1 MIARRL
7 PTAAGALPRP
17 AFTVPTFIVPTF
29 IVLKFILE

>member
-7 PTAAGALPRP
+7 PTAAGALPMP
-17 AFTVPTFIVPTF
+17 ASTAPTFIVPTF